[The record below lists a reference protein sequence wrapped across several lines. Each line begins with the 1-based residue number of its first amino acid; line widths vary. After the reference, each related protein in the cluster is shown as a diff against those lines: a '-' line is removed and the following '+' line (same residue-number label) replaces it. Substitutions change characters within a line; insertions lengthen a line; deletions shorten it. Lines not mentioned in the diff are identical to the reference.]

1 MSLQRLAIAPT
12 QLQNGQ
18 VSLSAS
24 QQHYLRRVLRLQTGD
39 RVILLNG
46 QGQAWLAALQEG
58 ATATI
63 LEPYALQTELPLDV
77 TLILALPKNGFDDVV
92 RACTELGVSC
102 IMPVISDRSLLKPSP
117 QKLERWRRIA
127 TEAAE
132 QSERQTIP
140 PILEPIPFAQSLTH
154 NPDARSF
161 IAVARGTWP
170 HLLTVVSADSSP
182 SAIQIAIGPEGGWSA
197 AEVEMAIAAGFQP
210 VTLGSRILRAIT
222 APIVALSLVTGVLES
237 QQARE

>member
-12 QLQNGQ
+12 QLQNEQ

-39 RVILLNG
+39 RIILLNG

-63 LEPYALQTELPLDV
+63 LEPYILQTELPLDV
-77 TLILALPKNGFDDVV
+77 SLILALPKNGFDDVV

-102 IMPVISDRSLLKPSP
+102 MMPVISDRSLLKPSP

-140 PILEPIPFAQSLTH
+140 PILEPIPFAKSLAH
-154 NPDARSF
+154 RPDTRSF

-170 HLLTVVSADSSP
+170 HLLTAVAADSRP

-197 AEVEMAIAAGFQP
+197 AEVEMAIATGFQP

>member
-12 QLQNGQ
+12 QLQNEQ

-39 RVILLNG
+39 RIILLNG

-63 LEPYALQTELPLDV
+63 LEPYILQTELPLDV
-77 TLILALPKNGFDDVV
+77 SLILALPKNGFDDVV

-102 IMPVISDRSLLKPSP
+102 MIPVISDRSLLKPSP

-140 PILEPIPFAQSLTH
+140 PILEPIPFAKSLASS
-154 NPDARSF
+154 PDARSF

-170 HLLTVVSADSSP
+170 HLLTAVAADSSP

-197 AEVEMAIAAGFQP
+197 AEVEMAIATGFQP